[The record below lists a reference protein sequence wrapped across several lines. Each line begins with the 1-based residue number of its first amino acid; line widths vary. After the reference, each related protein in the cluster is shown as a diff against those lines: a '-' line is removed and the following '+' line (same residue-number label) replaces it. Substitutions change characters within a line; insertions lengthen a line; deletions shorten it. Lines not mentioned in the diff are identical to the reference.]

1 MKTLGKLAC
10 AFALATCLFAV
21 GCGDGAGDVN
31 QKPPAEGGTEV
42 GGAKDDGGAG
52 AGAAEEG
59 DGASL
64 DAKSGAEFALVT
76 LKLPSMT

>member
-10 AFALATCLFAV
+10 ACALVTCLFAV
-21 GCGDGAGDVN
+21 GCGDGAGDVT
-31 QKPPAEGGTEV
+31 QKPPAGGEAAAPA
-42 GGAKDDGGAG
+42 GGDDKGTGD
-52 AGAAEEG
+52 AAEEG

-64 DAKSGAEFALVT
+64 DTRSGAEYALVT